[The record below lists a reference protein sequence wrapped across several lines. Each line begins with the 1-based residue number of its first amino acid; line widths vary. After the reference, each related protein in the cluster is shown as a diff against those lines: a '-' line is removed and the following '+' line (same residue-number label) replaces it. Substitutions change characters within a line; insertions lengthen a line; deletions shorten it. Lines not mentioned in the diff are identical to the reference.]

1 MRLYAIWGKS
11 KVMFGFI
18 FSLGM
23 VNLSV
28 YVVSSSR
35 KTLVDPEASAEHLNW
50 RRFASS
56 IPRA

>member
-11 KVMFGFI
+11 KVMFGLI

-28 YVVSSSR
+28 YVVRSSR
-35 KTLVDPEASAEHLNW
+35 KNPC
-50 RRFASS
+50 
-56 IPRA
+56 